1 MISDFLRPTSD
12 LARPWLTSV
21 HHPSC
26 AKLRIVV
33 VEDDPLIALD
43 LETSLLDLGYEVC
56 ACAANSLEANA
67 MGERYRPDIV
77 TLDLNLNDGPT
88 GVSVAHALYSRYGVR
103 PLVISGS
110 ITPFS
115 IDELRATNPLG
126 YIDKPH
132 RLDLIE
138 AALAK
143 FSRRPCDG
151 R

>member
-1 MISDFLRPTSD
+1 M
-12 LARPWLTSV
+12 
-21 HHPSC
+21 
-26 AKLRIVV
+26 

-67 MGERYRPDIV
+67 MGERFKDRTWF
-77 TLDLNLNDGPT
+77 TLRVEPERRLDRRLCAP
-88 GVSVAHALYSRYGVR
+88 HALYSRYGV
-103 PLVISGS
+103 LAIIISGS

-138 AALAK
+138 GSSREVLPATLLWPLRGDASRSRSRGNEAATKPSWRQVSL
-143 FSRRPCDG
+143 
-151 R
+151 